1 MNPEMKFP
9 EEEKVA
15 VERELASV
23 MHGTAKA

>member
-23 MHGTAKA
+23 VYDTAKA